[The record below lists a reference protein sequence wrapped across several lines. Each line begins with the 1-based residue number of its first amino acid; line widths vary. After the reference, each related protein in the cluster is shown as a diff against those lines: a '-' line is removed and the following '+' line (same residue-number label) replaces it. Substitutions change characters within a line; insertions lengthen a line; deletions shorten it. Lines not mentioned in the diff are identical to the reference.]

1 VAVADPADAS
11 GWIAK
16 TLFEV
21 NLFYWGAGFAD
32 GGGTWPSLPVH
43 AS

>member
-1 VAVADPADAS
+1 MAVADPADAS
-11 GWIAK
+11 GWITK
-16 TLFEV
+16 TPFEV

-32 GGGTWPSLPVH
+32 GGTWPALSVH